1 MLCAGTSG
9 QDNITVTMLRAST
22 KLFKDWR
29 QRLRAQSGDN
39 PEEGHPRAW
48 LVGDAI
54 HAMQPNR
61 QVGSRWTSE
70 NVLTTEKGNG
80 REPSD
85 ARHCQHIA

>member
-1 MLCAGTSG
+1 MLSAGAIDE
-9 QDNITVTMLRAST
+9 DNITVTMLRASY
-22 KLFKDWR
+22 KLSKNWR
-29 QRLRAQSGDN
+29 QRIRAQNGNN
-39 PEEGHPRAW
+39 PEEGHPRVW
-48 LVGDAI
+48 LVGDAV

-85 ARHCQHIA
+85 ARHCRHVA